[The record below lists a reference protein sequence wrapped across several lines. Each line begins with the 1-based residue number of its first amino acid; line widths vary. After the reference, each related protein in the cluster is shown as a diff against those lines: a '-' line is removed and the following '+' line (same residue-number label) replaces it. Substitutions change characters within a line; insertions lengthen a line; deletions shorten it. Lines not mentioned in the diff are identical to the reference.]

1 VCTGVQVL
9 IIEAKMGRET
19 IFGRQLA
26 TSGKEEEEE
35 EEEENK
41 RKRK

>member
-35 EEEENK
+35 ENK